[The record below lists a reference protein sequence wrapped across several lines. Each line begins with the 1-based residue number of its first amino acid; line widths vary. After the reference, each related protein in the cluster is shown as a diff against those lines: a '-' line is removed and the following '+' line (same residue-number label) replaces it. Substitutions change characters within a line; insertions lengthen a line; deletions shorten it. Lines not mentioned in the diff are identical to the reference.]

1 MTVTPFSSSDRQR
14 IRYGFGHL
22 SAAVAFPDAEHASD
36 CRELADSLFDML
48 NLSER
53 EVDCLVE
60 AAIETSMWA
69 QLDLNG
75 ARARLGEFR

>member
-1 MTVTPFSSSDRQR
+1 MTVTPFTSGQR
-14 IRYGFGHL
+14 ESLRYGFGHL
-22 SAAVAFPDAEHASD
+22 AASIAFPKAEHARDS
-36 CRELADSLFDML
+36 RELADSLFDSL
-48 NLSER
+48 DLSER

-60 AAIETSMWA
+60 AAIETALWA